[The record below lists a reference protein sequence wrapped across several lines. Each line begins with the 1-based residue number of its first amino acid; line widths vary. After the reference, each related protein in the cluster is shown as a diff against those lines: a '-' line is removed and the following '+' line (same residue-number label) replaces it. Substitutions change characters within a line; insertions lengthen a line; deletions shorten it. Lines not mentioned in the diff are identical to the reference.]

1 MFAKFS
7 AVSYDWKTSSPEDL
21 TLGRGAAVVW
31 GGGGRQ
37 GECGVGNLG
46 ACSVACVAGAEGG
59 GEKREKGKR
68 EWSLTLSPISRP
80 FFPVLPTP
88 LTTVFI
94 RLTALGAY

>member
-21 TLGRGAAVVW
+21 TLVRGAAVVW
-31 GGGGRQ
+31 GGRQ
-37 GECGVGNLG
+37 GECGVGKLG

-68 EWSLTLSPISRP
+68 EGSLTLSPISRP
-80 FFPVLPTP
+80 FFPVLPTS